1 MNRCLSF
8 RPTLFFGRMLCLL
21 AMLAGCGPDSAT
33 SPAAEIQGLAMGT
46 SWSVKVAA
54 VPPVNEQR
62 ELSELIAAR
71 IEDIE
76 QSMST
81 YRTDSELSRFNTYAG
96 DDWYAVSAELCQVVD
111 TALTISRRTRGAFD
125 VTVGPLVELWGFGPG
140 EPVVAPPDPMQ
151 IQAAMRGVGYEKLA
165 VDCGRPALR
174 KSVAGLHVDL
184 SGIAKGYAVDAVA
197 ALLDARDI
205 GDYLVE
211 IGGDL
216 RARGRNGFGEAWSI
230 GIESP
235 DRSARR
241 VQRII
246 HLPDLAMAS
255 SGDYRNYFEHDGVY
269 YSHTIDPG
277 TGMPVQHALA
287 EVSVVSA
294 TAMEADAWA
303 TAMLV
308 LGTAAGRR
316 LADELDLAV
325 LYQERGPDG
334 KMHEQASSAFAE
346 LSGRQSQASN
356 P

>member
-1 MNRCLSF
+1 MNRYLSLSPPRF
-8 RPTLFFGRMLCLL
+8 YGPMLCLL
-21 AMLAGCGPDSAT
+21 AVLAGCGPESAAPPT
-33 SPAAEIQGLAMGT
+33 AEIQGLAMGT

-54 VPPVNEQR
+54 APPARERR
-62 ELSELIAAR
+62 ELGEWIAAR

-81 YRTDSELSRFNTYAG
+81 YRADSELSLFNAYA
-96 DDWYAVSAELCQVVD
+96 DNDWYAVSDELCQVVD
-111 TALTISRRTRGAFD
+111 TALAISRRTDGAFD

-140 EPVVAPPDPMQ
+140 EPVAAPPDLIQ
-151 IQAAMRGVGYEKLA
+151 IEAAKRNVGYEKLA
-165 VDCGRPALR
+165 ADCTRPALR

-197 ALLDARDI
+197 TLLDARGI

-216 RARGRNGFGEAWSI
+216 RARGRNGSGEAWSI

-241 VQRII
+241 VQRIV

-269 YSHTIDPG
+269 YSHTIDPR

-294 TAMEADAWA
+294 TAMDADAWA
-303 TAMLV
+303 TALLV
-308 LGTAAGRR
+308 LGTADGHR
-316 LADELDLAV
+316 LADELGLAV

-334 KMHEQASSAFAE
+334 TIHEQASTAFAE
-346 LSGRQSQASN
+346 LAAR